1 VQSIALTM
9 PGGGILTIPA
19 SNANGCLGTNLGAF
33 VPEVQT
39 IVPPTV
45 PPVALITAAQVPSK
59 AAAGQDMNF
68 TVEITNVS
76 DTAFFFGDTCPNY
89 VLALGQAIDDRHNL
103 NCHTVPSIAPGA
115 HILFA
120 MKVGLPASLEPASYD
135 VSWALDVPY
144 ASPDMPSYQ
153 LQVIAP

>member
-1 VQSIALTM
+1 V
-9 PGGGILTIPA
+9 PIPA
-19 SNANGCLGTNLGAF
+19 SGVYRCLGTFVGLF
-33 VPEVQT
+33 VPEVQGSG
-39 IVPPTV
+39 PLTV

-76 DTAFFFGDTCPNY
+76 DTAFSFGDTCPNY
-89 VLALGQAIDDRHNL
+89 VLALGQAIDDTHNL

-120 MKVGLPASLEPASYD
+120 MKVLIPIDLQLGSYD
-135 VSWALDVPY
+135 ASWRLDAPY
-144 ASPDMPSYQ
+144 ALPDTPSYP
-153 LQVIAP
+153 LTVIAP